1 MLGRVDV
8 LVTDVMTGRTTGLAR
23 TVRRALASLA
33 EAEVPHCVIGATA
46 LAARGLPRMT
56 RDLDVAVMIDD
67 AAQAIDALRS
77 AGLRATTPTG
87 TADDPEPM
95 IVFVD
100 PKTKVEVDLLI
111 AAGDPEATA
120 IDRASPAPVFGVRAP
135 VATLEHLL
143 LLYLYSNQPKHLG
156 DFAAIV
162 QSRLAD
168 LARAERALALMHEEM
183 LGAWRAR
190 VEQARTPAPAPA
202 RPPPRPR
209 RKTSAA
215 PRPASVA
222 STKGPRR
229 ARHTRRSPARS
240 RG

>member
-33 EAEVPHCVIGATA
+33 KAEVPHCVIGATA

-67 AAQAIDALRS
+67 AAEAVDALRS

-120 IDRASPAPVFGVRAP
+120 IDRASPVVVFGVPAP

-168 LARAERALALMHEEM
+168 LARAE
-183 LGAWRAR
+183 
-190 VEQARTPAPAPA
+190 
-202 RPPPRPR
+202 
-209 RKTSAA
+209 
-215 PRPASVA
+215 
-222 STKGPRR
+222 
-229 ARHTRRSPARS
+229 
-240 RG
+240 